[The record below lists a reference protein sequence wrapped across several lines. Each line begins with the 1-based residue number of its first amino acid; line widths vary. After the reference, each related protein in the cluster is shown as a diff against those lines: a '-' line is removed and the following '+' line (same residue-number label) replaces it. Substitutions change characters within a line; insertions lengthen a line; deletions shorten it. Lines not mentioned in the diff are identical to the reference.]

1 MIKFLLDANL
11 SPITAQFLR
20 SLDFDIK
27 SITEGKLGSLKDVE
41 VVELAKKEKRI
52 IITFDLD
59 FGEIY
64 HTKEGGTVGIMVLR
78 IKNQTP
84 EDVNRILKNFI
95 SIYRRR
101 VQENPTSLM
110 IIKEKRV
117 RFVKSL
123 E

>member
-1 MIKFLLDANL
+1 MIKFLLDANP

-27 SITEGKLGSLKDVE
+27 SITEGKLGSLKDIE
-41 VVELAKKEKRI
+41 VAELAKKEKRI

-64 HTKEGGTVGIMVLR
+64 HMKEGGKVGIMVLR

-84 EDVNRILKNFI
+84 ENANIILKNFV
-95 SIYRRR
+95 SIYRRKIE
-101 VQENPTSLM
+101 ENPTSLM
-110 IIKEKRV
+110 IIKEKMV
-117 RFVKSL
+117 RFV
-123 E
+123 